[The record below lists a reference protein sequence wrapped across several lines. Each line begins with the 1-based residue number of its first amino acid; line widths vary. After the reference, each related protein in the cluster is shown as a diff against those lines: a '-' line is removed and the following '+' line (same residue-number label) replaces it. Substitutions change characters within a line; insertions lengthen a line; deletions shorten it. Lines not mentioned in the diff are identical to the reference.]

1 MIQAILFDF
10 NGVII
15 DDEPL
20 QMKAYEEALRAEGIT
35 QTEEDY
41 YSGLGMDD
49 AAFVRASFER
59 AGSELT
65 DEKMR
70 EVIERKAARHR
81 ELLSDDLPLFPGV
94 VTFVKALA
102 RRYPLAVVSMARRA
116 DIEYALERAGLSG
129 HFAIVVSAEDVSAH
143 KPDPGC
149 YNRALELL
157 NEKRDRAAHVLPLR
171 PDECLVVEDSPP
183 GVRAAHAAGM
193 WTLAVTN
200 TVDEKALRE
209 ARADVVTASLFDW
222 TVDAMHH
229 VFDVPWERKR
239 Q

>member
-20 QMKAYEEALRAEGIT
+20 QMSAYEEALRAAGIT
-35 QTEEDY
+35 QTEADY

-49 AAFVRASFER
+49 NAFVRAAFER
-59 AGSELT
+59 AGMEPT
-65 DEKMR
+65 EERMR
-70 EVIERKAARHR
+70 EVIERKATRHR

-94 VTFVKALA
+94 VTFVKSLA
-102 RRYPLAVVSMARRA
+102 RNYPLGLVSMSRRA
-116 DIEYALERAGLSG
+116 DIDYALGRAVLDKY
-129 HFAIVVSAEDVSAH
+129 FAVIVSAEDVQAH
-143 KPDPGC
+143 KPDPAC
-149 YNRALELL
+149 YTRALELL

-171 PDECLVVEDSPP
+171 PDECLVIEDSPP
-183 GVRAAHAAGM
+183 GVVAAHTAGM

-200 TVDEKALRE
+200 TVDEKRLRE
-209 ARADVVTASLFDW
+209 ARADVVTGSLADW
-222 TVDAMHH
+222 SVDALHH
-229 VFDVPWERKR
+229 VFDIPWERKR